1 MDTTALSLSF
11 ANLFAMR
18 AFLIAEE
25 RYRIAHAES
34 DISVVS
40 QTMGAMIGLID
51 EINEYVPA
59 GEA

>member
-25 RYRIAHAES
+25 RYKIAHAEA

>member
-25 RYRIAHAES
+25 RYRIAHAEA
-34 DISVVS
+34 DTPVVS
-40 QTMGAMIGLID
+40 QTMNAMIGLVE